1 MPVPSNLPEG
11 GKKIFESVMESLK
24 GKTNKRTGKPYTDE
38 ERGKIAWSAVKRKYS
53 KKADGWELKSIPE
66 DDWETCFN
74 SSPLEFKSQD
84 GNYYFSGYLSTFDLD
99 LVNDIVS
106 PDCMKDMLEQIKM
119 GMNGTMRSFKGSPD
133 HDVYWY
139 EDPQLKPI
147 SKITDAILDA
157 KGILIKGMFNSA
169 HPEFNWEEIQK
180 GFYDGLSIE
189 YKATDFSFK
198 DVDNKKIRVL
208 NKVQLKGYGHTPRPA
223 NPYSTLTD
231 VFIKSL
237 ELEEIKEEES
247 IKKDIESH
255 LHRDIKEYQMMISED
270 EDFLKK
276 LSQDCPI
283 CEKKSEDEIMAD
295 KKEEVKSE
303 PQPQPVPK
311 VEEVKTI
318 EVKTEIKPETKVE
331 EKKSEN
337 LEETI
342 TRIVKDQL
350 KSMTPE
356 NKAVPNVTFEKNEK
370 GEIKASAEKFEEI
383 KSKEP
388 TDLVGYVTK
397 GLGLQGGN

>member
-11 GKKIFESVMESLK
+11 GKKIFESVMQSLK

-38 ERGKIAWSAVKRKYS
+38 ERGKIAWSAVKNKYA
-53 KKADGWELKSIPE
+53 KKADGWELKSILG
-66 DDWETCFN
+66 DDGEICFN
-74 SSPLEFKSQD
+74 SSPLEFKSEG

-99 LVNDIVS
+99 LVKDIVS
-106 PDCMKDMLEQIKM
+106 TDCMEDMLEQIKM
-119 GMNGTMRSFKGSPD
+119 GMNGTIRSFKGSPD
-133 HDVYWY
+133 HDVYWF

-147 SKITDAILDA
+147 SKITEATLDA
-157 KGILIKGMFNSA
+157 KGILIKGMFNPA
-169 HPEFNWEEIQK
+169 HPEFNWQEIQN

-189 YKATDFSFK
+189 YKPVSFSFK
-198 DVDNKKIRVL
+198 EINGDKIRVL

-237 ELEEIKEEES
+237 ELEEIKEEET
-247 IKKDIESH
+247 IKKDIEKH

-276 LSQDCPI
+276 LSHDCPV
-283 CEKKSEDEIMAD
+283 CEKKGVDTMED

-311 VEEVKTI
+311 VE
-318 EVKTEIKPETKVE
+318 VKTEVKAEVKPEPEKEKEKVE
-331 EKKSEN
+331 EKKSES

-342 TRIVKDQL
+342 TRIVTGIVKDQL

-356 NKAVPNVTFEKNEK
+356 KKSLPNIEGEKE
-370 GEIKASAEKFEEI
+370 GKFEEI

-388 TDLVGYVTK
+388 TDLIGYVTK
-397 GLGLQGGN
+397 GLGLQ